1 VFAAREVT
9 KTDARP
15 GNYQATGGHGG
26 IVATMGGHGAPE
38 LTYLPVRKHTSTSE
52 VHVRRIPTEVP
63 GVAADG
69 SGGVRTV
76 TVTVKDA
83 DEALSPGAM
92 PSVTIAKYARYQ
104 QATGEGADGDEV
116 EIRARIAANLRLH
129 PLAGFVG
136 EGASPYGS
144 MHPSTDRALRRAT
157 FSGMPVAKVG
167 RGNTGGLA
175 SRTDPV
181 FVTGS
186 NLTSTKARMLLMAC
200 LLKLGALPPAAD
212 PEHPTD
218 DEVAAV
224 TARIAEYQAIFDT
237 H

>member
-1 VFAAREVT
+1 VKEAD
-9 KTDARP
+9 DALRP
-15 GNYQATGGHGG
+15 A
-26 IVATMGGHGAPE
+26 
-38 LTYLPVRKHTSTSE
+38 
-52 VHVRRIPTEVP
+52 
-63 GVAADG
+63 
-69 SGGVRTV
+69 
-76 TVTVKDA
+76 
-83 DEALSPGAM
+83 AM

-104 QATGEGADGDEV
+104 QAAGEGGDGDEV
-116 EIRARIAANLRLH
+116 EIRARLATNLRRH

-144 MHPSTDRALRRAT
+144 MSPSTDRALRLAT

-200 LLKLGALPPAAD
+200 LLRLGALPPAVD
-212 PEHPTD
+212 PEHPTE
-218 DEVAAV
+218 DEVDAV
-224 TARIAEYQAIFDT
+224 SAKVAEYQAIFDT